1 LFVLFLFGHGVICP
15 SIYGYYDSDYPG
27 LLLTKK
33 KTTKNKTKKQRENHI
48 RSGYENCPEFVVDLQ
63 RSV

>member
-1 LFVLFLFGHGVICP
+1 MILITPAFFLQ
-15 SIYGYYDSDYPG
+15 
-27 LLLTKK
+27 KK
-33 KTTKNKTKKQRENHI
+33 NNKKQNKKQRENHI